1 MSSPSMEFSGRLSAF
16 PPANLLQWA
25 SHERRTGALVVRRT
39 RGEKRVYFRDGAVV
53 ACLSSDPA
61 EHYGQH
67 LLLHGHLDEP
77 SFLRALRHCRESGRR
92 LGASAVELG
101 LLDEATVRASLAA
114 RNADV
119 ICDLFLWPRG
129 VFYFQSEPPPE
140 EEISPRPLET
150 MALVMEGT
158 RWIDE
163 LARIRRVFVHDH
175 VVLRRGAAW
184 PPSRLGPLERR
195 ICSAVDGTRSLLR
208 LHEAVRGSYFRFLE
222 AAYALCLREALDL
235 ATVVAGD
242 EPVSTEIRVL
252 DLLLEQA
259 ADEER
264 SLLAERRRA
273 VPLAALTELYPSWTG
288 PPPEPEEV
296 GAGAGA
302 VAAGLA
308 DFIARLDG
316 RTTLGDAL
324 SSDPALR
331 EREIELFEV
340 ALSRGRMALL
350 PAPAERLELTG
361 AGPGDT
367 WWRRLL
373 TG

>member
-1 MSSPSMEFSGRLSAF
+1 MSSLPMEFSGRLSAF

-25 SHERRTGALVVRRT
+25 GHERRTGALVVRRT

-53 ACLSSDPA
+53 ACLSTDPA

-77 SFLRALRHCRESGRR
+77 AFLRALRHCRESGRR
-92 LGASAVELG
+92 LGASLVELG
-101 LLDEATVRASLAA
+101 LLDEETVRATLAA
-114 RNADV
+114 RIADAV
-119 ICDLFLWPRG
+119 CDLFLWPKG
-129 VFYFQSEPPPE
+129 VFYFQAEPPPE
-140 EEISPRPLET
+140 EEIAPEPVET

-175 VVLRRGAAW
+175 VVLRRGAGW

-195 ICSAVDGTRSLLR
+195 ICSAVDGARSLAR
-208 LHEAVRGSYFRFLE
+208 LHEAVGGSYFRFLE
-222 AAYALCLREALDL
+222 AAYALCLREMLDI
-235 ATVVAGD
+235 ATAVETE

-264 SLLAERRRA
+264 ALIAERRRS
-273 VPLAALTELYPSWTG
+273 VPLAALTELYPAWTG
-288 PPPEPEEV
+288 PPPEPEEI
-296 GAGAGA
+296 GAGGGES
-302 VAAGLA
+302 AAGLA
-308 DFIARLDG
+308 EFISRLDG
-316 RTTLGDAL
+316 RTILGDAL
-324 SSDPALR
+324 SADPALR

-340 ALSRGRMALL
+340 ALSRGRLALL
-350 PAPAERLELTG
+350 PAPAESLDLAA